1 MAGCW
6 RPVPA
11 TLECRGADLGAL
23 LASLASPAQLPAS
36 VLAIARSGFDG
47 QQRNALD
54 GIARARVPSPHSWHA
69 ALPRER
75 NCFAST

>member
-1 MAGCW
+1 MPGCW

-36 VLAIARSGFDG
+36 VLAIARSNISYLPDNTFS
-47 QQRNALD
+47 
-54 GIARARVPSPHSWHA
+54 PSSGA
-69 ALPRER
+69 ALTEV
-75 NCFAST
+75 NNTYLT